1 MDGGMH
7 DDEFVDEESSKN
19 KLFSRG
25 AAIYYFGS
33 LVFIVGIALIV
44 LGSALIMFFELGTTS
59 ELQEILYTIISVAVG
74 IILIL
79 LGINLMMKQ
88 TRKGYAIIVLSVT
101 AVSLSLFLF
110 INYYPANWYY
120 PLVGYVFGLYV
131 AGFLLLLGNT
141 FAGAILWIIGSK
153 PGFMPGP
160 VEDEEPAHLYTDA
173 EIQKD
178 IEDATRKSA
187 EAAVAELQFNDV
199 SELPSDIIGV
209 HISETPKNI
218 TRVKDKI
225 TEVNSLGQTLS
236 PGMTEKWGS
245 VGIDKA
251 SDALAKALD
260 PVKTKKKGFFQRIKE
275 KYFSD
280 KPKKETK
287 KEKKVKSKEE
297 KTEKNQSK

>member
-1 MDGGMH
+1 MH
-7 DDEFVDEESSKN
+7 DDDFVDDESSKN

-25 AAIYYFGS
+25 ASIYYLGS
-33 LVFIVGIALIV
+33 MIFIAGIALII
-44 LGSALIMFFELGTTS
+44 LGSALIMFFRLSYTS
-59 ELQEILYTIISVAVG
+59 ELQEILLTIIPIALG

-88 TRKGYAIIVLSVT
+88 SRKGYAILTLSII
-101 AVSLSLFLF
+101 AVAISMFLFLRF
-110 INYYPANWYY
+110 YENNWYY
-120 PLVGYVFGLYV
+120 PQIGYVFGLYV
-131 AGFLLLLGNT
+131 SGFLLLLGNT
-141 FAGAILWIIGSK
+141 FAGSILYIIKSNK
-153 PGFMPGP
+153 PVYSPTEDKEP
-160 VEDEEPAHLYTDA
+160 VHLYTDD

-178 IEDATRKSA
+178 IEEATRKSA

-199 SELPSDIIGV
+199 QELPSDIIGV

-218 TRVKDKI
+218 TRVKDRI
-225 TEVNSLGQTLS
+225 AEVRSLGQTLS

-251 SDALAKALD
+251 SDALAKTLE

-280 KPKKETK
+280 NTK
-287 KEKKVKSKEE
+287 KDTKKDKKVKSKEK
-297 KTEKNQSK
+297 KTKKNK

>member
-7 DDEFVDEESSKN
+7 DEDFVDEESSEK

-25 AAIYYFGS
+25 ASIYYLGS
-33 LVFIVGIALIV
+33 MVFIVGIALII
-44 LGSALIMFFELGTTS
+44 LGSALILFFRLSYTS
-59 ELQEILYTIISVAVG
+59 EMQEILLTIIPIALG
-74 IILIL
+74 TILIL

-88 TRKGYAIIVLSVT
+88 SRKGYAILTLSVI
-101 AVSLSLFLF
+101 AVSVSMILFVRF
-110 INYYPANWYY
+110 YENNWYY
-120 PLVGYVFGLYV
+120 PQVYYVFGLYV
-131 AGFLLLLGNT
+131 TGFLLLLSNT
-141 FAGAILWIIGSK
+141 FAGSILYIIKSNK
-153 PGFMPGP
+153 PVYSGP
-160 VEDEEPAHLYTDA
+160 IDDEEPVHLYTDD

-178 IEDATRKSA
+178 IEEATRKSA

-199 SELPSDIIGV
+199 QELPSDIIGV

-225 TEVNSLGQTLS
+225 TEVRSLGETLS

-251 SDALAKALD
+251 SDALAKTLM
-260 PVKTKKKGFFQRIKE
+260 PEKKQKKGFFQRIKE
-275 KYFSD
+275 KYFSN

-287 KEKKVKSKEE
+287 EKSKDK
-297 KTEKNQSK
+297 KTVKK

>member
-7 DDEFVDEESSKN
+7 EDDFVDEESSSN

-25 AAIYYFGS
+25 AVIYYFGS
-33 LVFIVGIALIV
+33 MIFIAGIALIV
-44 LGSALIMFFELGTTS
+44 LGSALIMFFELGYTS
-59 ELQEILYTIISVAVG
+59 ALQEILYTVISIATG

-88 TRKGYAIIVLSVT
+88 TKKGYFIIVLSVI
-101 AVSLSLFLF
+101 AVSASIILF
-110 INYYPANWYY
+110 IRYYENNWYY

-131 AGFLLLLGNT
+131 AGFLMLLGNT

-153 PGFMPGP
+153 PGYSLGTVKDETP
-160 VEDEEPAHLYTDA
+160 VHLYTDD
-173 EIQKD
+173 EIQRD
-178 IEDATRKSA
+178 IEEATKKSA

-199 SELPSDIIGV
+199 QELPSDIIGV

-225 TEVNSLGQTLS
+225 TEVTSLGQTLS
-236 PGMTEKWGS
+236 PGTTEKWGS

-251 SDALAKALD
+251 SDALAKALE
-260 PVKTKKKGFFQRIKE
+260 PAKTQKKGFFQRIKE

-280 KPKKETK
+280 KPKKVSKEKSETK
-287 KEKKVKSKEE
+287 TTEKKY
-297 KTEKNQSK
+297 KNN

>member
-7 DDEFVDEESSKN
+7 DDDFVDEESNEK

-25 AAIYYFGS
+25 ASIYYLGS
-33 LVFIVGIALIV
+33 MVFIVGIALIL
-44 LGSALIMFFELGTTS
+44 LGSALIMFFRLSYSS
-59 ELQEILYTIISVAVG
+59 ELQEIMLTIIPIALG

-88 TRKGYAIIVLSVT
+88 SRKGYTILTLSIIAVAISMY
-101 AVSLSLFLF
+101 LFVR
-110 INYYPANWYY
+110 YYENNWYY
-120 PLVGYVFGLYV
+120 PQIGYVFGLYV
-131 AGFLLLLGNT
+131 SGFLLLLGNT
-141 FAGAILWIIGSK
+141 FAGSILYIIKSNK
-153 PGFMPGP
+153 PVYSPIEDKEP
-160 VEDEEPAHLYTDA
+160 VHLYTDD

-178 IEDATRKSA
+178 IEEATRKSA
-187 EAAVAELQFNDV
+187 EAAVAELEFNDV
-199 SELPSDIIGV
+199 QELPSDIIGV

-225 TEVNSLGQTLS
+225 TEVRSLGQTLS

-251 SDALAKALD
+251 SDALAKTLE
-260 PVKTKKKGFFQRIKE
+260 PVKTQKKGFFQRIKE
-275 KYFSD
+275 KYFSN

-287 KEKKVKSKEE
+287 EKSKDK
-297 KTEKNQSK
+297 KTVKK